1 MDVKRF
7 LIGTI
12 VGTVVLFV
20 FVWLFW
26 MALFADFFAD
36 QAGSAVGL
44 MKDPPLMW
52 AMVLGTASLA
62 ALCTLI
68 TQWRGDV
75 TILDG
80 LKTGAVIGFLIWFG
94 VGMNLFG
101 YWNANTLPGV
111 FADSILEL
119 VRTAIAC
126 AAIVAVAGKKKT
138 EA

>member
-1 MDVKRF
+1 MDVKK
-7 LIGTI
+7 LLVGTI
-12 VGTVVLFV
+12 VGTVVLSV

-26 MALFADFFAD
+26 MVLFAGFFAD

-52 AMVLGTASLA
+52 AMVLGTVSLA
-62 ALCTLI
+62 ALYTLI

-75 TILDG
+75 TMMDG
-80 LKTGAVIGFLIWFG
+80 LKTGAMIGFLVWFG

-126 AAIVAVAGKKKT
+126 AAIVAVTGKKET